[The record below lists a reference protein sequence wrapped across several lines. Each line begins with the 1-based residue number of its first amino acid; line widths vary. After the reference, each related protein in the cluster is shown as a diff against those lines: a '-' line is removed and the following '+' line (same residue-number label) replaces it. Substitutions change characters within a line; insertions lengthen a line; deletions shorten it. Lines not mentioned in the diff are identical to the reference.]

1 MKLAKTLA
9 LSAIVAGSFAA
20 TSAMAASGFYGHMH
34 VTLQST
40 SSGGGN
46 DGDSSQLQLVD
57 GGSSPSR
64 FGFTGS
70 TTNDGTTFGVRIE
83 AGYNFARE
91 VGEGRDGTFRVRQ
104 GYASIA
110 GDWGQVVVGQSETAI
125 AGLEESYWARTWI
138 ADGPGRADSPSQF
151 GFFFGAYRDH
161 VIRYDSPKLADVI
174 SFHVSVGPERGN
186 PDEDGVRA
194 HQIGLSARAN
204 GDSWTANGAFVTAG
218 EAQQAAAGGATT
230 ANITVGGVSNVVQL
244 GDVAGGVSVGAESI
258 ILVNGAYDFGPIL
271 LDAAFSQRTFGANT
285 SGADSETEANLYF
298 RVEFQTSRTAYGAYF
313 SQRTNAS
320 GVEDSNFSAFGAQ
333 VRYDIKSANAQTY
346 AYFRSDSAEVASG
359 NDPDSVTTI
368 GLGVRVQF
376 GVDFQEGTLSVM

>member
-34 VTLQST
+34 VNLQSIST
-40 SSGGGN
+40 GGGN
-46 DGDSSQLQLVD
+46 DGDASQLQLVD

-70 TTNDGTTFGVRIE
+70 TTNENGTTFGVRIE

-104 GYASIA
+104 GYVSVG
-110 GDWGQVVVGQSETAI
+110 GDWGQVIAGQSETAV
-125 AGLEESYWARTWI
+125 AGLEESYWARTWL
-138 ADGPGRADSPSQF
+138 ADGPARGASPSQA

-161 VIRYDSPKLADVI
+161 VIRYDSPKLADII
-174 SFHVSVGPERGN
+174 SFHVSFAPERGN

-194 HQIGLSARAN
+194 NQIGISARASGN
-204 GDSWTANGAFVTAG
+204 SWTANGAFVTAG
-218 EAQQAAAGGATT
+218 EAQQASVGGATT
-230 ANITVGGVSNVVQL
+230 ATIGTNVVQL
-244 GDVAGGVSVGAESI
+244 GDVTAAVGVGAESI

-271 LDAAFSQRTFGANT
+271 LDAAVSQRTFGANT
-285 SGADSETEANLYF
+285 LGADSETEANAYF

-313 SQRTNAS
+313 SQSTNAG
-320 GVEDSNFSAFGAQ
+320 GVDGTNFSAFGAQ
-333 VRYDIKSANAQTY
+333 IRYDIKSANAQTY
-346 AYFRSDSAEVASG
+346 AYFRSDSGEVASG
-359 NDPDSVTTI
+359 NDPDSVTTL

-376 GVDFQEGTLSVM
+376 GVDFQQGTLSVM